1 MDEFLNMVESFC
13 NNGGF
18 LQIGLRDPETLRV
31 YAETAHNLRRSNKT
45 LSHDE
50 KMILTR
56 IEVIFCGAYGDIDR
70 QIIDIAASL
79 QHKDND
85 LKGYLRCFYEK
96 EGINMKYRSK
106 SFIQSCLDGESVLAD
121 LDDWIKYWQTHSTGK
136 ILMDFLGLDPTEYRK
151 WAESNNQKN
160 NDKVYQL
167 VFFIV

>member
-96 EGINMKYRSK
+96 EGIKER
-106 SFIQSCLDGESVLAD
+106 VL
-121 LDDWIKYWQTHSTGK
+121 K
-136 ILMDFLGLDPTEYRK
+136 RCR
-151 WAESNNQKN
+151 N
-160 NDKVYQL
+160 
-167 VFFIV
+167 

>member
-56 IEVIFCGAYGDIDR
+56 IEVIFVEHMET
-70 QIIDIAASL
+70 L
-79 QHKDND
+79 
-85 LKGYLRCFYEK
+85 
-96 EGINMKYRSK
+96 
-106 SFIQSCLDGESVLAD
+106 
-121 LDDWIKYWQTHSTGK
+121 
-136 ILMDFLGLDPTEYRK
+136 
-151 WAESNNQKN
+151 
-160 NDKVYQL
+160 
-167 VFFIV
+167 IVRLLIWLPACNTKTMI